1 MVTVAVA
8 VLLAALALLIA
19 SPHAH
24 GNFVYWAND
33 NQTSIG
39 RAKINGTGAN
49 NNFITGVNG
58 VHGVAID
65 SKFIYWTTLNGGVS
79 SIGRANLD
87 GSGVNN
93 QFITANVTAPIS
105 IAVTSSG
112 IYWTNE
118 VGMGGTSIGVAGLDG
133 SNPNPNFVSGPVGTC
148 GLTADS
154 NFLYFF
160 ADATHIGRVGLNG
173 TGVDRNFITIP
184 EHFCGLAV
192 DPSFLYWSTGTSN
205 AVGRVPVGGGTSNP
219 SFVAAGTTSG
229 GPCGVAVNSQ
239 YLFWGNQ
246 DTNTISR
253 SNINGGSPNP
263 TFVSGANNPC
273 QLAPA
278 PSNKITIN
286 SIARKKKKGTAAIS
300 AKVPGPG
307 QVTLN
312 QVSTPPD
319 INATAAAV
327 KQIGLTIPQATSFT
341 LAVKP
346 VGKTAKKMNK
356 QIKKQL
362 RKKRKA
368 KAKAKAKV
376 NVFIHFVPAGVA
388 GVPNTQQVSVTLVK
402 QAKKKHK

>member
-1 MVTVAVA
+1 MRCAVA
-8 VLLAALALLIA
+8 LLTAVTALLIA
-19 SPHAH
+19 AADASA
-24 GNFVYWAND
+24 NFVYWAND

-93 QFITANVTAPIS
+93 QFITTNVTAPIS

-118 VGMGGTSIGVAGLDG
+118 VGMGGTSIGLAGLDG
-133 SNPNPNFVSGPVGTC
+133 SNPNPNFISGPVGTC
-148 GLTADS
+148 GLAADS

-160 ADATHIGRVGLNG
+160 ADATHIGRAGLNG

-192 DPSFLYWSTGTSN
+192 DPSFLYWSTGTPN

-246 DTNTISR
+246 DANTIGR

-263 TFVSGANNPC
+263 AFVSGPNHPC
-273 QLAPA
+273 QLAAA
-278 PSNKITIN
+278 PSNKITVN
-286 SIARKKKKGTAAIS
+286 SIARKKKKGTATIS

-312 QVSTPPD
+312 QTSTPPD
-319 INATAAAV
+319 VNATAAAV
-327 KQIGLTIPQATSFT
+327 KQIGLTVSQAAPFN

-346 VGKTAKKMNK
+346 VGKTAKKLNK

-368 KAKAKAKV
+368 KATAKV
-376 NVFIHFVPAGVA
+376 SVFIHFVPAGVA
-388 GVPNTQQVSVTLVK
+388 GVPNTQQVKVTLVK
-402 QAKKKHK
+402 QRAKKK